1 MLLMVWRR
9 VGNGVMVTVKPRTP
23 RTAAPPP
30 DGDIEMIEDML
41 ARQRRRW
48 QAAVAAWARIE
59 QAREA
64 EPRSAV
70 PAVEEWLAHF
80 QERARENQ
88 LHLRSA
94 ERESSRTVDSFG
106 RWQQLVSNQRPLSC
120 KDCHHHSPAPV
131 EPPSTQV
138 SASRGEHRRAGK
150 RTAELNA
157 LPSTLPPWAAAG
169 QDTLASTSDASPL
182 PRRIG
187 PAALAS
193 LAGANTAGS
202 AARADGERITTEI
215 SPCKPGA
222 SFPDTKAGRRMRC
235 NAAAALGQRPD

>member
-1 MLLMVWRR
+1 MCIAMPLMVWRR
-9 VGNGVMVTVKPRTP
+9 VRNGVIVTVKPRTP

-120 KDCHHHSPAPV
+120 KDCHHHSPAPPC
-131 EPPSTQV
+131 PPSTQ
-138 SASRGEHRRAGK
+138 ASTSGGEHNRAQA
-150 RTAELNA
+150 RTGEPNA
-157 LPSTLPPWAAAG
+157 LPYALP
-169 QDTLASTSDASPL
+169 S
-182 PRRIG
+182 
-187 PAALAS
+187 
-193 LAGANTAGS
+193 AGS
-202 AARADGERITTEI
+202 AA
-215 SPCKPGA
+215 
-222 SFPDTKAGRRMRC
+222 
-235 NAAAALGQRPD
+235 AAAAPGRPADH